1 MAYDKD
7 DLAFE
12 LNDMMALK
20 RLKWGCCCKTK
31 EILLTELSNY
41 TVFI

>member
-12 LNDMMALK
+12 LNDIMALK
-20 RLKWGCCCKTK
+20 RLKWVVVVKQRK
-31 EILLTELSNY
+31 Y
-41 TVFI
+41 Y